1 MVYAL
6 RWFWVLSAALC
17 LQALAADSVVLTN
30 GMVLE
35 GQVVGNPP
43 ADADVVFATG
53 AKNITIAR
61 KEIKELKLDA
71 AARKELAAR
80 RAQIAPAPAGNG
92 VTIGP
97 RGSGNTAAAHFELY
111 QWAKAQRLYGTAQEE
126 LHATLAADPNHA
138 EAHKALGHAFHDD
151 RWLDLGQQSDG
162 ERDPM
167 DTAASP
173 AAEPPAA
180 ARKKQELRNK
190 IEFYKQ
196 VEGYCKALAPNSSAT
211 EKERQIAEAEL
222 TREKARA
229 GEMLLACLNPANK
242 ADAAA
247 RLGALKAMELLKPTD
262 QRTSY
267 GLGASAVTDA
277 SAEVRSAA
285 VSLVKARKDDFS
297 IRTMI
302 GHLLASYDENALVR
316 DAVLHETAV
325 AGLQALGDKRVYQ
338 ALLYYATIELRAT
351 NVSAGSMT
359 ERSINSFNAN
369 NPNGGPQRLSFPIQ
383 LPSLTVTQVQT
394 TVVAP
399 AMAALRD
406 VSGQDFGQDWD
417 RWGKWLD
424 KQK

>member
-1 MVYAL
+1 
-6 RWFWVLSAALC
+6 VLSAALC
-17 LQALAADSVVLTN
+17 LQAFAADSVVLTN

-35 GQVVGNPP
+35 GQVVGNPR

-97 RGSGNTAAAHFELY
+97 RGSGNAAAAHFELY
-111 QWAKAQRLYGTAQEE
+111 QWAKAQRLYGAAQEE
-126 LHATLAADPNHA
+126 LQATLAADPNHA

-151 RWLDLGQQSDG
+151 RWLDLGQQGDG
-162 ERDPM
+162 DRDPM
-167 DTAASP
+167 DSAAANAAS
-173 AAEPPAA
+173 AAAPHAVEPSLA
-180 ARKKQELRNK
+180 ARKVQALRDK

-196 VEGYCKALAPNSSAT
+196 VEGYCRTLAPGSSAT
-211 EKERQIAEAEL
+211 EKERQTAEAEL

-242 ADAAA
+242 ADTAA
-247 RLGALKAMELLKPTD
+247 RLGALKAIEALKPSD

-267 GLGASAVTDA
+267 SLGASAVTDPA
-277 SAEVRSAA
+277 SDVRSAA

-302 GHLLASYDENALVR
+302 GHLLASYDDNALVR
-316 DAVLHETAV
+316 DAVLHDTAI

-351 NVSAGSMT
+351 NVSSGSMT
-359 ERSINSFNAN
+359 ERSIDSFNAN